1 MSKSFNFLKIY
12 VLIATVVW
20 LIGMIVAYGIALY
33 ASIEYTVINDSEF
46 LANQEHAREIQ
57 QCTNQ
62 NLKPQPWVG
71 IDQRAMPDQAQ
82 ADTAWANTTW
92 ADGARQN
99 EPDTT
104 NNQAESDQAWDQ
116 ATQQCIKQA
125 EAKILLQ
132 RRYDFKTALL
142 QWSVWWTIFL
152 IVFLLHYPKLRK
164 ED

>member
-82 ADTAWANTTW
+82 ADTAQ
-92 ADGARQN
+92 ADPAR
-99 EPDTT
+99 PDP
-104 NNQAESDQAWDQ
+104 ASDQ

>member
-71 IDQRAMPDQAQ
+71 IDQRTMPDEAQ
-82 ADTAWANTTW
+82 ADTAQA
-92 ADGARQN
+92 
-99 EPDTT
+99 DTT
-104 NNQAESDQAWDQ
+104 RPDPASDQ